1 MHKTITIQ
9 IAIENAWK
17 DLGLDHK
24 QLPEKET
31 VSEAQQVALQ
41 INLSTYFK
49 EDGDGYS
56 SNKHRFCVV
65 SPGVWR
71 QSRQTL

>member
-1 MHKTITIQ
+1 MSKVPHHPELEVLQAPKIDKEKDVKFWRKTELMFLMHKTITIQ

-31 VSEAQQVALQ
+31 VSEA
-41 INLSTYFK
+41 
-49 EDGDGYS
+49 E
-56 SNKHRFCVV
+56 
-65 SPGVWR
+65 
-71 QSRQTL
+71 